1 MKTHHKSDLLYS
13 LRCIATEGERKHNS
27 SSPGIY
33 TISLAEY
40 IFCMYICI
48 CNVCMFDSLV
58 YRGSGPF
65 VSPIHPNAVGRTLA
79 NEPRMRVYN
88 IQIGIYKQHSDMQIT
103 FIVECLSYTS

>member
-65 VSPIHPNAVGRTLA
+65 VSPIHPNAVAQPLA
-79 NEPRMRVYN
+79 NEPRMATEI
-88 IQIGIYKQHSDMQIT
+88 IQTAFAIFSESFT
-103 FIVECLSYTS
+103 F